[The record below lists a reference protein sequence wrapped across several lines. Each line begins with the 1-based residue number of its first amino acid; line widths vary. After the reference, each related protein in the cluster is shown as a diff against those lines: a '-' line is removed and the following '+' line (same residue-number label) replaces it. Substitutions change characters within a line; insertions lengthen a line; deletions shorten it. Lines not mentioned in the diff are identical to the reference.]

1 MTLFYGVVVRGVV
14 VRGVVVRGVV
24 VRGFVV
30 SCMVL
35 HTVAHCKMFLNAT
48 MKPHAATDT
57 TKDPT

>member
-1 MTLFYGVVVRGVV
+1 MTLFYGVV

-35 HTVAHCKMFLNAT
+35 HTVAYCKMFLNAT